1 MTMNK
6 RDLFKMYLSEDVQRA
21 EDNYRRWQEG
31 YARCLTSDKAS
42 VELRTYYK
50 RECEV
55 AFEIWH
61 YKVKCYNNKF
71 RGSKIIIEE

>member
-1 MTMNK
+1 
-6 RDLFKMYLSEDVQRA
+6 MYLSEDVQRA

-31 YARCLTSDKAS
+31 YARCLMSDKAS